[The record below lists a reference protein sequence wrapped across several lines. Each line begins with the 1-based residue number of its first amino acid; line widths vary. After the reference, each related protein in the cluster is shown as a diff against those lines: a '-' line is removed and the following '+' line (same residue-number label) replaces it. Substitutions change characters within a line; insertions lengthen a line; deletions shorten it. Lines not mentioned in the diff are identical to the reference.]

1 MISMDQY
8 AYINR
13 LKSVHPMEKC
23 LLSGG
28 MLLICLWN
36 TSPLVHFGA
45 IALMTFLVIAVAGIP
60 GKTYVQYLLLPL
72 VFLITGVGGVALTIT
87 KNSTLFLY
95 GFAMGHWK
103 IGISQ
108 QGLDQAVL
116 VFLRAYASV
125 TCLYFLAFTTPM
137 TDMMWV
143 LRKLRMPTVL
153 VELAMM
159 IYRFIFVLMETAS
172 MIYISQDCRLG
183 YSSIKRSY
191 TSLGQLAS
199 NLFVKAF
206 CRAQEL
212 FTALTARGYT
222 GRLDVLEENYY
233 LSMKNMALI
242 VLAQGIFMILA
253 LQ

>member
-1 MISMDQY
+1 MISMDRY

-23 LLSGG
+23 ILSSG
-28 MLLICLWN
+28 MLVICLWN
-36 TSPLVHFGA
+36 TSPLIHLGA
-45 IALMTFLVIAVAGIP
+45 IAFMTFLAIAVARIP
-60 GKTYVQYLLLPL
+60 AKTYIQYLLLPMI
-72 VFLITGVGGVALTIT
+72 FLITGVAGIAMTIT
-87 KNSTLFLY
+87 RNPALLLY
-95 GFAMGHWK
+95 GFAMGSWK
-103 IGISQ
+103 IGVSP

-116 VFLRAYASV
+116 VFLRSYASV

-143 LRKLRMPTVL
+143 FRKLRMPTVL

-172 MIYISQDCRLG
+172 MIYISQECRLG
-183 YSSIKRSY
+183 YSTIKRSY

-206 CRAQEL
+206 YRAQEL

-222 GRLDVLEENYY
+222 GSLDVLEENYH
-233 LSMKNMALI
+233 LSMKNMVLI
-242 VLAQGIFMILA
+242 VLIEGIFVILA
-253 LQ
+253 MQ